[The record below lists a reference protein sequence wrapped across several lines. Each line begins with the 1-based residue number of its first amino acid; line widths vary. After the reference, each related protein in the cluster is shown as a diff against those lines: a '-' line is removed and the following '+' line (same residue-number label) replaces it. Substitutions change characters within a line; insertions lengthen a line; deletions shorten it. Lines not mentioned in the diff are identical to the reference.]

1 MGNTEQHFEE
11 GEFQYN
17 SDESTLFVQAC
28 AQCSLK
34 EKHYLKKGVNA

>member
-1 MGNTEQHFEE
+1 MGNTERHFEE

-17 SDESTLFVQAC
+17 SDESTFFVQAC